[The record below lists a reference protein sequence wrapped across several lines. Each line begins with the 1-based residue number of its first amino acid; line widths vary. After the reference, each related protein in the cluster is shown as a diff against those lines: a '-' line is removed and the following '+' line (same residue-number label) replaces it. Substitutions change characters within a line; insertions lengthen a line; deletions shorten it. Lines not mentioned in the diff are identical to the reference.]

1 MEVGGSHRISC
12 VNVYIIILHASHVEI
27 LYDCGQM
34 ANLWPCPLWQ
44 HPPPPLTPVLE
55 DNLART
61 RLPTASCLIG
71 SPCTQTQGG
80 NCSVCT
86 LWFKSGP
93 WFSFVID
100 SVLWDERRESRA
112 RLCGWLISQ
121 CLVWLWMSQ
130 HVWTSAGLLRWCSRV
145 LFLDSTECL
154 MRICSRVPRETLVKK
169 ILNLKLCYFNLFYL
183 TSFSVFTLCYICH
196 VLCRFNLTVS
206 VPYLNICWWS
216 SEEYVLPFV

>member
-121 CLVWLWMSQ
+121 CLVGCGCLSMF
-130 HVWTSAGLLRWCSRV
+130 GLLQACWG
-145 LFLDSTECL
+145 DAHG
-154 MRICSRVPRETLVKK
+154 
-169 ILNLKLCYFNLFYL
+169 CYFWIPQNAW
-183 TSFSVFTLCYICH
+183 C
-196 VLCRFNLTVS
+196 VS
-206 VPYLNICWWS
+206 VPESLERHLS
-216 SEEYVLPFV
+216 KKF

>member
-1 MEVGGSHRISC
+1 
-12 VNVYIIILHASHVEI
+12 
-27 LYDCGQM
+27 M

-44 HPPPPLTPVLE
+44 HPPPPLMPVLE

-100 SVLWDERRESRA
+100 SVLWDERRESWA

-121 CLVWLWMSQ
+121 CLVGCGRLSMF
-130 HVWTSAGLLRWCSRV
+130 GLLQACWGDAHGCYFWIPQNAWCVS
-145 LFLDSTECL
+145 
-154 MRICSRVPRETLVKK
+154 VPKSLERHLSK
-169 ILNLKLCYFNLFYL
+169 IFINLKLCYFNLFYL
-183 TSFSVFTLCYICH
+183 TSFSITLCYICH
-196 VLCRFNLTVS
+196 VLCRFDWMS
-206 VPYLNICWWS
+206 KG
-216 SEEYVLPFV
+216 F

>member
-1 MEVGGSHRISC
+1 
-12 VNVYIIILHASHVEI
+12 
-27 LYDCGQM
+27 M

-80 NCSVCT
+80 NCSTCT

-100 SVLWDERRESRA
+100 SVLWDERRESWA

-121 CLVWLWMSQ
+121 CLVDCGCISMF
-130 HVWTSAGLLRWCSRV
+130 GLLQACWGDAHGCYFWIPQNAWCVS
-145 LFLDSTECL
+145 
-154 MRICSRVPRETLVKK
+154 VPRSLERHLSKMSK
-169 ILNLKLCYFNLFYL
+169 NILNLKLCYFNLFYL
-183 TSFSVFTLCYICH
+183 TSFSISLCYICH
-196 VLCRFNLTVS
+196 VLCRFDWMSKGFYGLCPLS
-206 VPYLNICWWS
+206 EHLLA

>member
-1 MEVGGSHRISC
+1 M
-12 VNVYIIILHASHVEI
+12 
-27 LYDCGQM
+27 
-34 ANLWPCPLWQ
+34 
-44 HPPPPLTPVLE
+44 PVLE

-121 CLVWLWMSQ
+121 CLVGCGCLSMF
-130 HVWTSAGLLRWCSRV
+130 GLLQACWGDAHGCYFWIPQNAWCVS
-145 LFLDSTECL
+145 
-154 MRICSRVPRETLVKK
+154 VPESLERHLSKN